1 MRFAIAQS
9 GGPTCAI
16 NASLVGVHLELFAN
30 GDDSAHIA
38 PIEVL
43 GVRNGIQGLLEERF
57 VNLNEALQSEDDVDL
72 LRKTPSTALGS
83 CRFRLP
89 AVGQDDSIY
98 QKIQHI
104 LEKNNI
110 DTFFY
115 IGGNDSMDTVA
126 KLSAWLSAHNS
137 PVKVIGVP
145 KTIDND
151 LVCMDH
157 TPGFGSAA
165 KYVAMTIQE
174 IIRDS
179 SVYNVPSV
187 AICEIMGRD
196 AGWLTASTC
205 VLRANGEDAPHLIYL
220 PESDFSISQFLADV
234 REQLA
239 QRNTV
244 ICAVSEGVTP
254 PDADCFR
261 SGTND
266 EFGHAYLSGIGK
278 FLETQVRNE
287 LGVKV
292 RSMELNVMQR
302 CSSHLASACDLKEAE
317 NVGRYAAKLAMQ
329 GRTGRVVTMRRVSDA
344 PYRVEYSDTAAD
356 AVANITRKFP
366 SKWISDAG
374 NQISDEAVNYFLPLI
389 QGEVAP
395 VMRNG
400 LPTHFRFAI

>member
-1 MRFAIAQS
+1 MNFAVAQS

-16 NASLVGVHLELFAN
+16 NASLVGVY
-30 GDDSAHIA
+30 SALTEAQAAEHRIF
-38 PIEVL
+38 

-57 VNLNEALQSEDDVDL
+57 VDLNDALSDPDSLAL

-83 CRFRLP
+83 CRYRLP
-89 AVGQDDSIY
+89 DAAKDESVYRKVQ
-98 QKIQHI
+98 QI
-104 LEKNNI
+104 LEARKI

-126 KLSAWLSAHNS
+126 KLGAWLNAVGSS
-137 PVKVIGVP
+137 IKVIGIP

-179 SVYNVPSV
+179 SVYHVPSV

-205 VLRANGEDAPHLIYL
+205 MLRANGEDAPHLIYL
-220 PESDFSISQFLADV
+220 PESDFSISKFLADV
-234 REQLA
+234 REQLSI
-239 QRNTV
+239 RRRV

-254 PDADCFR
+254 PDADTFR
-261 SGTND
+261 SGAND

-278 FLETQVRNE
+278 LLETQVRRE
-287 LGVKV
+287 IGVKV

-302 CSSHLASACDLKEAE
+302 CSAHLASACDLQEAE
-317 NVGRYAAKLAMQ
+317 EAGRFAVSLAMQ
-329 GRTGRVVTMRRVSDA
+329 GKNARVVTINRVSDT
-344 PYRVEYSDTAAD
+344 PYRVTYSDAAAAD
-356 AVANITRKFP
+356 VANITRKFP
-366 SKWISDAG
+366 QNWISSTG
-374 NQISDEAVNYFLPLI
+374 NQVTDDALPYFLPLI
-389 QGEVAP
+389 QGEVPPA
-395 VMRNG
+395 MRNG
-400 LPTHFRFAI
+400 MPVHFKFAT

>member
-1 MRFAIAQS
+1 MKFAVAQS

-16 NASLVGVHLELFAN
+16 NASLAGVFSELSAM
-30 GDDSAHIA
+30 DSTHEI
-38 PIEVL
+38 I
-43 GVRNGIQGLLEERF
+43 GVRNGIQGLLEGRF
-57 VNLNEALQSEDDVDL
+57 VSLGEALPNDDAIEL

-83 CRFRLP
+83 CRVRLP
-89 AVGQDDSIY
+89 KYTEDDSIY
-98 QKIQHI
+98 RRVQNV
-104 LEKNNI
+104 LESMEI

-126 KLSAWLSAHNS
+126 KLSEWLTLQNS
-137 PVKVIGVP
+137 PVKIIGVP

-165 KYVAMTIQE
+165 KYVALTVQE

-179 SVYNVPSV
+179 SVYHVPSV

-220 PESDFSISQFLADV
+220 PESDFSIEKFLADV
-234 REQLA
+234 REQLKT
-239 QRNTV
+239 RRRV

-254 PDADCFR
+254 PDAGLFR
-261 SGTND
+261 SGAND

-278 FLETQVRNE
+278 LLETQVRE
-287 LGVKV
+287 QIGIKV

-302 CSSHLASACDLKEAE
+302 CSSHIASACDLQEAE
-317 NVGRYAAKLAMQ
+317 AVGRHAAKLANK
-329 GRTGRVVTMRRVSDA
+329 GLTGCVVTMQRVSDA
-344 PYRVEYSDTAAD
+344 PYRIEYSDAPAAD
-356 AVANITRKFP
+356 VANVTRKFP
-366 SKWISDAG
+366 KEWISENG
-374 NQISDEAVNYFLPLI
+374 NQVKDDALTYFLPLI
-389 QGEVAP
+389 QGEVP
-395 VMRNG
+395 PTMRNG
-400 LPTHFRFAI
+400 MPVHFKFAT

>member
-9 GGPTCAI
+9 GGPTSAI
-16 NASLVGVHLELFAN
+16 NASLAGVHLELLAMENQFAETT
-30 GDDSAHIA
+30 

-43 GVRNGIQGLLEERF
+43 GVRNGIQGLIEERF
-57 VNLNEALQSEDDVDL
+57 VSLNQALQTPEDIEIL
-72 LRKTPSTALGS
+72 KRTPSTALGS

-89 AVGQDDSIY
+89 DAETDDSLY
-98 QKIQHI
+98 RKIQNI
-104 LEKNNI
+104 LEKNHI
-110 DTFFY
+110 HTFFY

-126 KLSAWLSAHNS
+126 KLSKWLSAQHS
-137 PVKVIGVP
+137 TVQVIGIP

-196 AGWLTASTC
+196 AGWLTASSC

-220 PESDFSISQFLADV
+220 PESDFSVAKFLDDV

-239 QRNTV
+239 KRHTV

-254 PDADCFR
+254 PDADAFR
-261 SGTND
+261 SGAND

-278 FLETQVRNE
+278 LLETQVRTHI
-287 LGVKV
+287 GVKV

-302 CSSHLASACDLKEAE
+302 CSSHLASASDLQEAE
-317 NVGRYAAKLAMQ
+317 MVGRHAVSLALN
-329 GRTGRVVTMRRVSDA
+329 GSTGRVVTMQRASNT
-344 PYRVEYSDTAAD
+344 PYRVEYSDAD
-356 AVANITRKFP
+356 AISVANITRKFP
-366 SKWISDAG
+366 TEWITENG
-374 NQISDEAVNYFLPLI
+374 NQISDAALDYFLPLI
-389 QGEVAP
+389 QGEVQP
-395 VMRNG
+395 IMRNG
-400 LPTHFRFAI
+400 MPTHFRFAN